1 MRKPSFRPLFESDI
15 KKAVSNIDYVKPK
28 IRVIETLE
36 QLGLLAQ
43 LLSQAESFA
52 WDLETSGF
60 DYNNDVILCFSF
72 SMDGKVGYVV
82 PWMKNG
88 TIDHFTFVIA
98 FPYLKQILES
108 PAKKIGQNLYGF
120 DLKFTRKMG
129 INVTNYYFD
138 TLIASHL
145 VNENVPHDLNAL
157 ITTYTNLPRYDTK
170 LSTYLP
176 NQSSS
181 YALIPNEVLWEYAGY
196 DAIATFLVYKELE
209 KELEKENLMTLFREI
224 SMPLTEVLHDM
235 EWYGVLI
242 SKEKALGYQK
252 LMDDEIL
259 EITTKVYDSVGKE
272 FNLNS
277 VNQLRDVLYKDL
289 KLSTSRKTAKNA
301 DSTSSE
307 ALEELNHPV
316 AKCLLRYREL
326 NKIKTTYLSSGTK
339 GLLGKLDANNRVHPQ
354 YVITG
359 TTTGRLSC
367 LEENTLIITK
377 RGLIPIKDVKIGDD
391 IGTQYGFKQ
400 VLNVFRGKKSHMR
413 SLNID
418 GRQIL
423 ASPEHKF
430 YTHSG
435 EFIEADKIDMNT
447 ILVGSHNNFFIDG
460 EYNLDLLEEEAEF
473 LGYFIGDGCFRWR
486 VRKDGKIADVV
497 HIAASPRDSDDLREY
512 FSKIISKVYKKDL
525 KWLRTQTCF
534 TGRIMSTDVAAR
546 VLSLCGGELSH
557 GKIIPQWMYTQ
568 RASVICAFLR
578 GLFEAD
584 GYVSFARERGRTIG
598 FCSVSKSLVFG
609 VSSLL
614 DILGIR
620 TYVTYVSH
628 EKGAASVRGI
638 WRLRLKGA
646 ISKQKFFQY
655 IGFISFKKKHAL
667 KCVIETELFH
677 DSRDTFKLPSLSTQY
692 FLNTLGRS
700 GGISRSFVKG
710 LVGNQFHKI
719 VDLVYDFVNLD
730 QYHVSPKSVE
740 DIYGEFN
747 VCDVEVEG
755 VSQYVVNGL
764 ICHNSKA
771 PNIHQTPRNY
781 VRGIFVAP
789 EGYSL
794 VESDYISAE
803 LMMAAY
809 YSRCQALID
818 KFNAKEDVLKWV
830 ASLVFNKPLE
840 IITKQER
847 QYAKYA
853 LYGICYMRGP
863 QSLADQFGLTFK
875 QGLKII
881 DTIFL
886 LFPELKQYQNAAI
899 KLAKEKGVLTNVYG
913 RKRRFEQYDIFYS
926 EMERQAVNTLIQG
939 SVADTAHKAII
950 DLHREIKNTGLD
962 AHIVIYIHD
971 GIISEIRDDLIPQYL
986 DLATKCMER
995 EVPKLNFVMR
1005 VEHEVSKYWKPKQ

>member
-1 MRKPSFRPLFESDI
+1 MTKNFSQCAGCPYEDRVAVLSKKHFKPDAVFVTDCPSIDEVRTGIILAGREGQFFNETISKLNIQNIYVTYAVLCYNNGDASFPKEVIKRCGERLKEELASISNDIPIVLMGGTALSVYTDMTSIMEARGFVYDINDKKVFCTVHPSNVLRKPSFRPLFELDI

-28 IRVIETLE
+28 IRIIETLE
-36 QLGLLAQ
+36 QLSLLAQ

-52 WDLETSGF
+52 WDIETAGF
-60 DYNNDVILCFSF
+60 DYNNDAILCFSF

-88 TIDHFTFVIA
+88 TIDHFTYHIA

-129 INVTNYYFD
+129 INATNYYFD

-157 ITTYTNLPRYDTK
+157 ITTYTNLPRYDIN

-181 YALIPNEVLWEYAGY
+181 YALVPNEVLWEYAGC
-196 DAIATFLVYKELE
+196 DAIATFLVYRELE
-209 KELEKENLMTLFREI
+209 KELEKENLLTLFREI

-252 LMDDEIL
+252 LMDDEII

-289 KLSTSRKTAKNA
+289 KLSTSKKTAKNA

-359 TTTGRLSC
+359 TTSGRLS
-367 LEENTLIITK
+367 
-377 RGLIPIKDVKIGDD
+377 
-391 IGTQYGFKQ
+391 
-400 VLNVFRGKKSHMR
+400 
-413 SLNID
+413 
-418 GRQIL
+418 
-423 ASPEHKF
+423 A
-430 YTHSG
+430 
-435 EFIEADKIDMNT
+435 
-447 ILVGSHNNFFIDG
+447 
-460 EYNLDLLEEEAEF
+460 
-473 LGYFIGDGCFRWR
+473 
-486 VRKDGKIADVV
+486 
-497 HIAASPRDSDDLREY
+497 
-512 FSKIISKVYKKDL
+512 
-525 KWLRTQTCF
+525 
-534 TGRIMSTDVAAR
+534 
-546 VLSLCGGELSH
+546 
-557 GKIIPQWMYTQ
+557 
-568 RASVICAFLR
+568 
-578 GLFEAD
+578 
-584 GYVSFARERGRTIG
+584 
-598 FCSVSKSLVFG
+598 
-609 VSSLL
+609 
-614 DILGIR
+614 
-620 TYVTYVSH
+620 
-628 EKGAASVRGI
+628 KG
-638 WRLRLKGA
+638 
-646 ISKQKFFQY
+646 
-655 IGFISFKKKHAL
+655 
-667 KCVIETELFH
+667 
-677 DSRDTFKLPSLSTQY
+677 
-692 FLNTLGRS
+692 
-700 GGISRSFVKG
+700 
-710 LVGNQFHKI
+710 
-719 VDLVYDFVNLD
+719 
-730 QYHVSPKSVE
+730 
-740 DIYGEFN
+740 
-747 VCDVEVEG
+747 
-755 VSQYVVNGL
+755 
-764 ICHNSKA
+764 

-803 LMMAAY
+803 LMMVAY

-840 IITKQER
+840 TITKQER

-853 LYGICYMRGP
+853 LYGICYGRGP

-899 KLAKEKGVLTNVYG
+899 KLAKEKGILTNVYG

-926 EMERQAVNTLIQG
+926 EMERQAINVLIQG

-962 AHIVIYIHD
+962 AHTVIYIHD
-971 GIISEIRDDLIPQYL
+971 GIISEVRDDLIPQYL

-995 EVPKLNFVMR
+995 EVPKLNFIMR
-1005 VEHEVSKYWKPKQ
+1005 VEHEVSKYWLPKQ